1 MKNYVLRDRILKVC
15 GNNLLSCLHCGS
27 CASVCHAS
35 GIQNMDPERLLR
47 LILLGLDE
55 EALNTTWIWRCSL
68 CGRCRRHCP
77 VDIDIPGIIYY
88 LRQCQGESFA
98 PKILKEFYVRT
109 LTTGNVL
116 SLTPFEVI
124 KTLQWLE
131 QELRR
136 ISNRPDFS
144 IPIDKTGAEIL
155 VFVSSR
161 DLKFNPKTILAL
173 SFLLN
178 MAKADWTIPSYG
190 FEESNFAAMAG
201 NIDAQKNISLQKI
214 QTCRNLGSRIILMDS
229 CEHAFLKAGFG
240 PLPTKIQFPD
250 IEILSTPVLIWRY
263 LKKGRLSPPKKNNQK
278 QAMDSYPL
286 VIVNDPCNVEPD
298 SEIYKSVRNILSAYG
313 FSVKT
318 LEPAPPNCIC
328 CGGGAGAGLLGLE
341 DRRQLTLL
349 KRKQLLKL
357 KETGILTTYCH
368 QCAEQ
373 LREIIIDTNIN
384 LKFLSFQELLFEVY
398 L

>member
-1 MKNYVLRDRILKVC
+1 
-15 GNNLLSCLHCGS
+15 
-27 CASVCHAS
+27 
-35 GIQNMDPERLLR
+35 MDPERLLR
-47 LILLGLDE
+47 QILLGLDE
-55 EALNTTWIWRCSL
+55 ETLNTSWIWRCSL

-144 IPIDKTGAEIL
+144 IPIDKNGAEIL

-190 FEESNFAAMAG
+190 FEESNFAAIAG
-201 NIDAQKNISLQKI
+201 NIDAQKNISLQKM
-214 QTCRNLGSRIILMDS
+214 QTCKNLGSRIMLMDS
-229 CEHAFLKAGFG
+229 CEHAFLKTDFG
-240 PLPTKIQFPD
+240 PLPTKMQFPE

-263 LKKGRLSPPKKNNQK
+263 LKKGRLSPHKKQP
-278 QAMDSYPL
+278 MDSYPL
-286 VIVNDPCNVEPD
+286 VILNDPCNVEPD
-298 SEIYKSVRNILSAYG
+298 SEIYKSVRNTLSAYG

-341 DRRQLTLL
+341 ERRQLTLL
-349 KRKQLLKL
+349 KRKQLLRL
-357 KETGILTTYCH
+357 KEPGILTTYCR

-384 LKFLSFQELLFEVY
+384 LKFLSLQELLFEVY